1 MAFSNISMLE
11 DHLTRFI
18 WSWLKYAWF
27 SLTTLKDKHVYPS
40 RKVLFQGGKLAYKS
54 CAPILWRIWPAVPSA
69 PWRGGDSE
77 WSGPL
82 GSSLQSPLCLAVD
95 TVLWE
100 GGWELQML
108 PRGVREGGGTGGR
121 AGGWMGGEFW
131 IPLLLVIIKKNTKGQ
146 DQPSTSFESVSRF
159 KGDFPT
165 VPGEFGKGGGNPRH
179 PCECLQIGPQSRAP
193 WI

>member
-1 MAFSNISMLE
+1 
-11 DHLTRFI
+11 
-18 WSWLKYAWF
+18 
-27 SLTTLKDKHVYPS
+27 
-40 RKVLFQGGKLAYKS
+40 
-54 CAPILWRIWPAVPSA
+54 
-69 PWRGGDSE
+69 
-77 WSGPL
+77 
-82 GSSLQSPLCLAVD
+82 
-95 TVLWE
+95 
-100 GGWELQML
+100 ML
-108 PRGVREGGGTGGR
+108 PRGVREEGGTGGR

-165 VPGEFGKGGGNPRH
+165 VPGEFGGGNPRH